1 VSRSSPSIHDRRK
14 PHESTEQKKQSESQ
28 PKEPK
33 KKRLEIQRGG
43 FDAAIMGQFVAN
55 ATTAIIP
62 LATYTGYKWWKSE
75 TGKK

>member
-1 VSRSSPSIHDRRK
+1 
-14 PHESTEQKKQSESQ
+14 
-28 PKEPK
+28 
-33 KKRLEIQRGG
+33 
-43 FDAAIMGQFVAN
+43 MGQFVAN